1 MGARYR
7 ISRKGID
14 LIKAFEGLR
23 LTAARLPDGRYTI
36 GHGHTLSAREG
47 ATITAAD
54 AEALLIFDLLP
65 VIEAVGNLVFTPLTQ
80 NQFDALTAFAFN
92 VGIDEFRG
100 SEVLRRVNEGRLTEA
115 ACAIDLWR
123 KADLG
128 GDPVIL
134 DALIRRRAAEKAHFL
149 TPSGGFVPTPSPL
162 VRPQVDT
169 TLAPALPATRPEEI
183 AIEESAAGVTV
194 RRVDAPETAE
204 SAPGPAAAPAT
215 PEPTPTDPAPEHRGV
230 AEPQPEPEPL
240 QAEPS
245 EPTPAEL
252 EVERDAATQLG
263 AEALGAGEQAAEA
276 PPAPEPSKPAIA
288 AAAAMTMRMYSAYP
302 GAVFGEGPMLSK
314 SMTPGEIE
322 REPGAEP
329 PTLTPPEPTA
339 EPASSETTL
348 VEDPQPAPAPMFSP
362 DTAPLLDARS
372 LVLTPPPEVTA
383 EPERD
388 SEPDGARDTVSD
400 EVAELETPLFDES
413 WEDAPSPMH
422 VVRLEE
428 DKFDGRPSGSSGPFL
443 VLGAIGLVAFGGA
456 IAAFLKARE
465 TLSQPMGVLEDPTW
479 LAWTLA
485 VLGAACVGTSVYFLL
500 KRLGG
505 VED

>member
-23 LTAARLPDGRYTI
+23 LTAVRLPDGRYTI
-36 GHGHTLSAREG
+36 GHGHTVSAREG

-80 NQFDALTAFAFN
+80 NQFDALVAFAFN
-92 VGIDEFRG
+92 VGVDEFRG

-162 VRPQVDT
+162 IRPQADT
-169 TLAPALPATRPEEI
+169 TLAPALPASRPEEF
-183 AIEESAAGVTV
+183 AVEESGSGVSV
-194 RRVDAPETAE
+194 RRVDVPEPAEPAPQPSPPAPAKEPAPEP
-204 SAPGPAAAPAT
+204 APVDA
-215 PEPTPTDPAPEHRGV
+215 APEHRGV
-230 AEPQPEPEPL
+230 AEPQPEPEPP
-240 QAEPS
+240 APEPS
-245 EPTPAEL
+245 EPTPAEI
-252 EVERDAATQLG
+252 EVERNAAAEPG
-263 AEALGAGEQAAEA
+263 AEALDRPA
-276 PPAPEPSKPAIA
+276 PPAPEPPKPAVA

-302 GAVFGEGPMLSK
+302 GAVFGEGPLLPK
-314 SMTPGEIE
+314 AVKPGEIE
-322 REPGAEP
+322 RESGAAPPTPAPAEP
-329 PTLTPPEPTA
+329 SAPPVQPDTSARETATA
-339 EPASSETTL
+339 EPG
-348 VEDPQPAPAPMFSP
+348 PMFSP
-362 DTAPLLDARS
+362 DNAPLLDARP
-372 LVLTPPPEVTA
+372 LVLTPPPEA
-383 EPERD
+383 PFEPGVDSDQPDDQAQRD
-388 SEPDGARDTVSD
+388 D
-400 EVAELETPLFDES
+400 EVAELETPLFDET
-413 WEDAPSPMH
+413 WEEEPAPMR

-428 DKFDGRPSGSSGPFL
+428 DSFDGRPSGSSGPFL
-443 VLGAIGLVAFGGA
+443 VLGAVGLVAFGGA
-456 IAAFLKARE
+456 VAAFFKARE
-465 TLSQPMGVLEDPTW
+465 ALSQPMGVLDDPTW

-485 VLGAACVGTSVYFLL
+485 VIGAGCVGTSVYFLL
-500 KRLGG
+500 KRIGG